1 MPGTPA
7 PAAAAARIAALTA
20 VAAVT
25 ALAVALPVS
34 PAAAA
39 PGPSSQ
45 VAAKPDGPIESS
57 LSVGAT
63 GIAVAAGTV
72 FIVRRH
78 QRRQRGRR

>member
-7 PAAAAARIAALTA
+7 QPKYAAAARIAGV
-20 VAAVT
+20 VAFA

-34 PAAAA
+34 AAAA
-39 PGPSSQ
+39 PTTSPASTL
-45 VAAKPDGPIESS
+45 AAKPDGPIESS